1 MNEVKCPKCGTIFK
15 IDEDNYDSILRQ
27 VRDHEFEKQ
36 VKEREK
42 LMLSEKEKDV
52 KLALANQEKS
62 FKEELSKKEEE
73 ILKLK
78 GSVDTLNKN
87 KDVEIDNIKAKTEK
101 SFSDE
106 INRLNL
112 KIKDLEGQ
120 IKLKDN
126 EIKSEVLKI
135 TSEKDKSISD
145 LKGQI
150 DLNEKEYKL
159 KEKTIKEKF
168 ENDIKAKNEMI
179 DYYRDLKAKASTKM
193 IGESLEVHCNAE
205 FSKIRPM
212 FSAKTYFEKDN
223 DARTGSKGDFIFRD
237 FDEEGNEIV
246 SIMFEMKNEADETA
260 TKHKNTDFLKELDKD
275 RNEKNCEYAV
285 LVSLLEI
292 DNEIYNAGIVDMS
305 HRYDKMYVIR
315 PQFFV
320 PIITL
325 LRNAALKSMDYKR
338 KLVEVQNQNIDISNF
353 EEKMNAFKEGFA
365 RNYNLASKKFKTAI
379 DEIDKTIDH
388 LQKTKE
394 ALLSSENNLRLAN
407 NKADDLTIKKLTK
420 NNKTMTEMFEN
431 LNSDSN

>member
-36 VKEREK
+36 IKEREK
-42 LMLSEKEKDV
+42 IMNSEKEKDV
-52 KLALANQEKS
+52 KLALADQEKS

-78 GSVDTLNKN
+78 GSVDALNKN
-87 KDVEIDNIKAKTEK
+87 KDIEIDNIKAKTEK
-101 SFSDE
+101 DFSDE
-106 INRLNL
+106 INKLNL
-112 KIKDLEGQ
+112 RIKDLEGE

-135 TSEKDKSISD
+135 TSEKDKNISD
-145 LKGQI
+145 LRAQI
-150 DLNEKEYKL
+150 DLSEKEYKL
-159 KEKTIKEKF
+159 KEKSIKEKF
-168 ENDIKAKNEMI
+168 ETDLKAKNEMI
-179 DYYRDLKAKASTKM
+179 DYYRDLKAKQSTKM

-212 FSAKTYFEKDN
+212 FSSKTYFEKDN

-237 FDEEGNEIV
+237 FDNEGNEIV

-292 DNEIYNAGIVDMS
+292 DNEIYNVGIVDYS
-305 HRYDKMYVIR
+305 HKYDKMYVIR

-420 NNKTMTEMFEN
+420 NNKTMTEMFED
-431 LNSDSN
+431 LNSSAN